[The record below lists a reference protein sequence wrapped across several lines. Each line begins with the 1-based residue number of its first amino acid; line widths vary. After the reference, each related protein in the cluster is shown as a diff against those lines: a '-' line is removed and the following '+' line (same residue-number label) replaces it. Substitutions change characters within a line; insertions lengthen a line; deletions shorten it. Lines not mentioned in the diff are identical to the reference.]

1 MRVLGVIPCR
11 YNSSRFPGKPL
22 AEILGKSMVQRVY
35 EKSSLCD
42 NLNKIIVATDDER
55 ISFHVKS
62 FAGNVMMTSKN
73 HESGT
78 ERCGEV
84 LKKSIENFDVIVNIQ
99 GDEPFIEPSQIS
111 QLISLFDDI
120 NVQIATLSKKIED
133 YTTLTDINKV
143 KVFFDKENNA
153 NSFVRNHEIT
163 EEEFY
168 KKNFY
173 KHIGIYAFR
182 ADILEKITKL
192 SPSKSEQ
199 DLNLE
204 QLRWLDNKFKIKV
217 GITEFESQSVDTTE
231 DIEKI
236 VEFHSKN
243 A

>member
-35 EKSSLCD
+35 EKSSLCN
-42 NLNKIIVATDDER
+42 NLHKVIVATDDER

-62 FAGNVMMTSKN
+62 FGGNVMMTSKN
-73 HESGT
+73 HENGT

-84 LKKSIENFDVIVNIQ
+84 LRKSIENFDVIVNIQ

-163 EEEFY
+163 
-168 KKNFY
+168 
-173 KHIGIYAFR
+173 
-182 ADILEKITKL
+182 
-192 SPSKSEQ
+192 
-199 DLNLE
+199 
-204 QLRWLDNKFKIKV
+204 
-217 GITEFESQSVDTTE
+217 
-231 DIEKI
+231 
-236 VEFHSKN
+236 
-243 A
+243 

>member
-35 EKSSLCD
+35 ERSSLCD

-62 FAGNVMMTSKN
+62 FGGNVMMTLKN

-78 ERCGEV
+78 ERCAEV
-84 LKKSIENFDVIVNIQ
+84 LEKSINNFDVIVNIQ

-111 QLISLFDDI
+111 HLISLFDEA

-153 NSFVRNHEIT
+153 NSFIRNYEIT
-163 EEEFY
+163 EEKFHKE
-168 KKNFY
+168 KFY
-173 KHIGIYAFR
+173 KHIGVYAFR
-182 ADILEKITKL
+182 SDILEKITKI
-192 SPSKSEQ
+192 SPSKSEK

-243 A
+243 S